1 MTFRWNCVILG
12 TLCSFSPAFVPAEG
26 PHDVALRRQFGTSAG
41 RQRSQ
46 RKRKYLFFAS
56 NRFPILYSLFSILSL
71 MTRTP
76 LLLLAAILALSCS
89 PSSRNSVSAQDP
101 HSFARPDE
109 VVVTH
114 LHLDLNVDF
123 DRQQLAGT
131 ATLTLNNKSDAKQ
144 VHLDTRDLQ
153 ISDVVILPESTKAV
167 WKLAEPVPLLGREL
181 TIDIGPS
188 TKQVAISYATSPS
201 ASALQW
207 LSPAQTA
214 GKKRPFLFTQ
224 SQAILA
230 RTWVPCQDG
239 PGVRMTY
246 SAKVTVPPDLLALM
260 SASNPTEKSKDGVYY
275 FRMDQPIPSYLLAL
289 AVGDIVFLSVGKHSG
304 VYAEP
309 SVIERAAWEL
319 ADTEKMIEAAEALY
333 GPYRWDR
340 YDIIVLPPSFPFGGM
355 ENPRL
360 TFATPTILAGDRS
373 LVSLVA
379 HELAHS
385 WSGNLVTNATWN
397 DFWLNE
403 GFTTYFE
410 NRIMESISGRPY
422 SEMLAQLSLQDL
434 RATVVELGD
443 TSAMTKLKVDLT
455 GRDPDEG
462 VSDIA
467 YNKGALFL
475 RHLEEKVGREA
486 WDQFL
491 RGWFDEHAFTSA
503 TTEDFVG
510 YLQKKLIKGDVA
522 FEKQL
527 DIHAWIYQPGIP
539 ASVPNISSEEFAK
552 VDGEVE
558 RWRDGM
564 APAKLVVKD
573 WTTHHWLHFLKALP
587 KDLSSNKM
595 KALDDAFKFTNSG
608 NSEILGLWLEQSI
621 RSNYRP
627 ADKALERFLT
637 EQGRRKFL
645 KTLYTELA
653 KTPERMKRAKA
664 IYAKARAGY
673 HSVSAN
679 TIDGIL
685 GESK

>member
-1 MTFRWNCVILG
+1 MNRTIVVVSL
-12 TLCSFSPAFVPAEG
+12 
-26 PHDVALRRQFGTSAG
+26 AL
-41 RQRSQ
+41 
-46 RKRKYLFFAS
+46 
-56 NRFPILYSLFSILSL
+56 I
-71 MTRTP
+71 
-76 LLLLAAILALSCS
+76 ALSCS
-89 PSSRNSVSAQDP
+89 PSTRQAVVPRDP
-101 HSFARPDE
+101 HSFARPEE

-114 LHLDLNVDF
+114 LHLDLTVSF
-123 DRQQLAGT
+123 ERRQLSGT
-131 ATLTLNNKSDAKQ
+131 ATLTIDNKTGAPQ
-144 VHLDTRDLQ
+144 LLLDTRDMTIEAVTL
-153 ISDVVILPESTKAV
+153 LPEDKAAT
-167 WKLAEPVPLLGREL
+167 WSLGETVPLLGQRL
-181 TIDIGPS
+181 AVDIAPT
-188 TKQVAISYATSPS
+188 TKQVAIRYATSPN
-201 ASALQW
+201 AAALQW
-207 LSPAQTA
+207 LEPAQTS
-214 GKKRPFLFTQ
+214 GKKHPFLFTQ

-246 SAKVTVPPDLLALM
+246 SARIQVPPDLLALM
-260 SASNPTEKSKDGVYY
+260 SASNPTVRSRTGLYE

-289 AVGDIVFLSVGKHSG
+289 AVGDIAFKPVGARSG

-309 SVIERAAWEL
+309 SVIEKASWEL
-319 ADTEKMIEAAEALY
+319 ADTEKMIEAAEKLY
-333 GPYRWDR
+333 GPYRWER

-410 NRIMESISGRPY
+410 NRIMEATEGRPY

-434 RATVVELGD
+434 RATVAELGD
-443 TSAMTKLKVDLT
+443 TSAMTKLKLDLE

-475 RHLEEKVGREA
+475 RHLEEKVGREV
-486 WDQFL
+486 WDIFL
-491 RGWFDEHAFTSA
+491 RNWFDEHAFRSS
-503 TTEDFVG
+503 TTEEFVT
-510 YLQKKLIKGDVA
+510 YLQKKLIKGNQK
-522 FEKQL
+522 FEKEL
-527 DIHAWIYQPGIP
+527 DIHAWIYESGLPTTLPVIT
-539 ASVPNISSEEFAK
+539 SEEFK
-552 VDGEVE
+552 RVDGEVDQ
-558 RWRDGM
+558 WKSG
-564 APAKLVVKD
+564 APPKQLSVTG

-587 KDLSSNKM
+587 DQLTIQQM
-595 KALDDAFKFTNSG
+595 VALDAAFGFTRSG
-608 NSEILGLWLEQSI
+608 NSEILALWLQKAVASD
-621 RSNYRP
+621 YRK
-627 ADKALERFLT
+627 ADGALESFLT
-637 EQGRRKFL
+637 GQGRRKFL
-645 KTLYTELA
+645 RPLYAELA
-653 KTPERMKRAKA
+653 KTPDGMARAKA
-664 IYAKARAGY
+664 IYAKARPSY